1 MRILMVGA
9 GGVGGY
15 FGGRMLASGRDV
27 TFVARGAHLQA
38 IRDQGLHIE
47 SPRGDLV
54 LEDVRAVSDPG
65 SAGPMDLVLLAV
77 KMGDLQSALEAI
89 APVVGDET
97 TVVPLQNG
105 VEAVGMAIETFGLAR
120 VLGGVVL
127 ISAAITA
134 PGRIRQVGDFAK
146 IQLGEPGGGRRE
158 RLEHVADAL
167 TVDGIEVVV
176 SDDIERAIWEKF
188 VILAAMS
195 ASTAASR
202 SPIGVLRDD
211 PECRAWLVELIGEV
225 AAVARAEGIA
235 LDSGFEDAILARI
248 DGLPGEIIAS
258 MAHDLRM
265 GKPLELDWLSGA
277 VVRLGRS
284 HGQDTP
290 AHRHVVA
297 ALRPHRAG
305 GTV

>member
-1 MRILMVGA
+1 MPA
-9 GGVGGY
+9 
-15 FGGRMLASGRDV
+15 
-27 TFVARGAHLQA
+27 
-38 IRDQGLHIE
+38 
-47 SPRGDLV
+47 
-54 LEDVRAVSDPG
+54 
-65 SAGPMDLVLLAV
+65 
-77 KMGDLQSALEAI
+77 
-89 APVVGDET
+89 
-97 TVVPLQNG
+97 
-105 VEAVGMAIETFGLAR
+105 
-120 VLGGVVL
+120 
-127 ISAAITA
+127 
-134 PGRIRQVGDFAK
+134 
-146 IQLGEPGGGRRE
+146 
-158 RLEHVADAL
+158 
-167 TVDGIEVVV
+167 
-176 SDDIERAIWEKF
+176 
-188 VILAAMS
+188 
-195 ASTAASR
+195 TAASR

-284 HGQDTP
+284 HGLDTP